1 MPSAPS
7 RRPRILGAALVLG
20 LVAAGGPALTG
31 MSEAAAQ
38 PRAALPAD
46 RPGADQHPGYPR
58 HQQLPVPPED
68 PADAAI
74 KLGLTPYH
82 EIAPRLNALQLTS
95 NRVSAEVIGST
106 VTGRQLYLV
115 TLTAPET
122 PAESAAQDR
131 MREKIVQ
138 KPAHAKNDRRLKIE
152 YKTPVFFNNNIHGN
166 EWEGTDA
173 ALRLI
178 EDYAT
183 SNDPEVEQILE
194 STRIYLVVTANPDG
208 RNGNTRANASGFDL
222 NRDFITATQPETIAI
237 RDALVR
243 TQPLLMLDLHG
254 YVNGTLIEPTTPP
267 HGENYEY
274 DLFIK
279 HAYPNGL
286 GMESTINELGYTPG
300 EDGVQAP
307 QIPFRDWA
315 EGWDDWPPIFTPQYA
330 AFHGAVSHTVEIP
343 LRVNNADYGLPEQEL
358 RRRSAINTDVAH
370 AAMTSTIAYGMEHRE
385 ELIADQIEIFRRGQ
399 AGEPQTPVSEELF
412 PEIGEE
418 DIYLTD
424 YPRGYVI
431 PAGEGQRSAPA
442 AARLVDHLVA
452 NGVEVHITRGKQTI
466 DGTTYPAGSYVIDLH
481 QSRRGMANTIL
492 GAGTDISDRV
502 DAMYDISGWSPGLL
516 WGADVVTVPEG
527 ATLRTQGRPVTEAAP
542 TGGVTG
548 DGDLLLAL
556 DDPDDVAALNSLFD
570 AGVTVEFLAD
580 GSVLVDEE
588 DREQAQRVARDFGVG
603 LRSAPSGA
611 EGPGLDRMTVAVAAG
626 ADERWALEEM
636 GFDIVPV
643 NPTVLNDGFDWSQVD
658 TLYVSSGLT
667 WEALGDDARDDL
679 SRFLAA
685 GGGLVGRDRGGANL
699 NSAADLIEADLV
711 RGRGDANGV
720 VAVDS
725 ADSAIAGHATPHTF
739 IYSPAWFTGLG
750 EGVSAEQSYAE
761 QDPLVS
767 GHWRATAAG
776 TGGPQDA
783 QGQAAVVSGVDESGA
798 GVVLFGTQ
806 PLFRAHPKGQ
816 YPLVARALIW
826 STTQD

>member
-1 MPSAPS
+1 MVGLLASGLP
-7 RRPRILGAALVLG
+7 AAA
-20 LVAAGGPALTG
+20 VAAPA
-31 MSEAAAQ
+31 SQ
-38 PRAALPAD
+38 
-46 RPGADQHPGYPR
+46 GADQGTVRTLLPARPGGEQQGYPR
-58 HQQLPVPPED
+58 QVQLPVQPED
-68 PADAAI
+68 PQDAAI

-82 EIAPRLNALQLTS
+82 AIAPKLNDLQLTS

-122 PAESAAQDR
+122 PAETAAQDR
-131 MREKIVQ
+131 MREKILT
-138 KPAHAKNDRRLKIE
+138 KPAHAKNDRRLRQE
-152 YKTPVFFNNNIHGN
+152 YKTPVFLNNNIHGN

-178 EDYAT
+178 EEYAT
-183 SNDPEVEQILE
+183 SSDPAVQQILE
-194 STRIYLVVTANPDG
+194 QNRIYLVVTANPDG

-222 NRDFITATQPETIAI
+222 NRDFLTATQPESIAV

-286 GMESTINELGYTPG
+286 GMESAINDLGYTPG
-300 EDGVQAP
+300 EDGVRAP

-343 LRVNNADYGLPEQEL
+343 LRVNNADYGLPEEEL
-358 RRRSAINTDVAH
+358 QRRSAINTDVAH
-370 AAMTSTIAYGMEHRE
+370 AAMTATIDYGMEHRE
-385 ELIADQIEIFRRGQ
+385 ELLADQIEIFRRGQ
-399 AGEPQTPVSEELF
+399 AGEPQTPVSEDLF

-418 DIYLTD
+418 DVYLTD

-431 PAGEGQRSAPA
+431 PAGEDQRSSAA
-442 AARLVDHLVA
+442 AARLVDHLIA

-466 DGTTYPAGSYVIDLH
+466 DGTTYPAGSYVVDMH
-481 QSRRGMANTIL
+481 QSLRGMANTIL

-527 ATLRTQGRPVTEAAP
+527 ATLRTQGRPITEAVP

-548 DGDLLLAL
+548 DADLVLPL
-556 DDPDDVAALNSLFD
+556 DDPTDVAALNSLFD
-570 AGVTVEFLAD
+570 AGVSVEFLAD
-580 GSVLVDEE
+580 GTVLVGEE
-588 DREQAQRVARDFGVG
+588 DHEQAERVARDFGVT
-603 LRSAPSGA
+603 LTAAPDDAGGA
-611 EGPGLDRMTVAVAAG
+611 SLDRLTVAVAAG

-643 NPTVLNDGFDWSQVD
+643 TPTVLNDGFDWGQVD

-667 WEALGDDARDDL
+667 WEALDDDARTDL
-679 SRFLAA
+679 TRFLA
-685 GGGLVGRDRGGANL
+685 GGGGFVGRDRAGANL
-699 NSAADLIEADLV
+699 NSAADLLEADLV

-720 VAVDS
+720 VSVDS
-725 ADSAIAGHATPHTF
+725 ADSAVAGAATPDTF
-739 IYSPAWFTGLG
+739 VYSPAWFTDLG
-750 EGVSAEQSYAE
+750 EEVTVEQSYAE
-761 QDPLVS
+761 DGPLVS
-767 GHWRATAAG
+767 GRWRPAADG
-776 TGGPQDA
+776 SGGPADA
-783 QGQAAVVSGVDESGA
+783 QGQPAVVSGVDESGA

-806 PLFRAHPKGQ
+806 PMFRAHPKGQ

-826 STTQD
+826 STTQG